1 MSVEQMIHNHL
12 KLYFLFLFAA
22 AVFISTT
29 ISAVWAVE
37 ESSVKKNDTLLM
49 FVGEDIDVLSIASRR
64 EESAW
69 QAPAVAT
76 VITREE
82 IWEKGVKTLSQAL
95 EMTPGFYMAQKEW
108 GSESYLRGIP
118 NSVLFLY
125 DTVPMGSDVTKSL
138 QPLDH
143 ELSLVSVKRIEVI
156 RGPGSVLWGP
166 DAFAGIVNVV
176 PMTGKD
182 LDGVETGIL
191 YGAPGNQA
199 ALYANMGHDGGDWD
213 LFMSVRGRSGEE
225 DDTAVNI
232 VRFWGDDGENAYPYE
247 DRFGNEQPDR
257 SRYFEASGRFSFRDW
272 FSISGLISDYKKPYA
287 ITGPTESSSQQ
298 DLTWPE
304 SRGGPFGYVKLEA
317 DKDID
322 SYSGLRFTGYYNWQ
336 NSEYEVIDR
345 SFDQKESSVYGEL
358 IYDRSFFSGKGV
370 FTGGMAY
377 RQTDVKNAPLWESY
391 FPDYVAQQ
399 DTTLLPL
406 YTLKDYD
413 ARLWSLFGQYTHKI
427 GDFDLLAGLRND
439 NHDQY
444 KDALSYNAGVVWNP
458 RSEWI
463 FKLLYGTAY
472 RTPYVKQLLDGEEP
486 ELEEIETLNLQV
498 SWKPTEK
505 VNLTVGGFTSKI
517 ENHLMED
524 PYAGLS
530 EPNHQK
536 IYGVELM
543 GNVFPIKQLSF
554 SANLTLLNNSG
565 PDETYNYIKY
575 WDPEPHYEDLN
586 FPYNTG
592 PKTLFNLT
600 GTWRPMEK
608 VTLFARLGYHSSTQL
623 IYPRADSFTSI
634 SGAWLLD
641 TTATITDIAVSGL
654 DLQISIRNLTNTHY
668 EIPGTYS
675 SIEGEPISAEIVL
688 RKRW

>member
-1 MSVEQMIHNHL
+1 MIHRHSKIYSL
-12 KLYFLFLFAA
+12 LLFVVV
-22 AVFISTT
+22 VFILTAMSDTY
-29 ISAVWAVE
+29 AVE
-37 ESSVKKNDTLLM
+37 GGSSTKKNDTLLM

-82 IWEKGVKTLSQAL
+82 IWEKGIRTLSQAL
-95 EMTPGFYMAQKEW
+95 EKTPGFYMAQKEW

-166 DAFAGIVNVV
+166 DAFAGIVNIV

-182 LDGVETGIL
+182 LDGVETGVL
-191 YGAPGNQA
+191 YGAPGNQS

-213 LFMSVRGRSGEE
+213 LFLSARGRSGEE
-225 DDTAVNI
+225 DDTTCNI
-232 VRFWGDDGENAYPYE
+232 VRFWGDNGKNAYPYE
-247 DRFGNEQPDR
+247 DRFGEEQPGR
-257 SRYFEASGRFSFRDW
+257 SRYAEASGRFSFKDW
-272 FSISGLISDYKKPYA
+272 FSLSGLISDYRKPYA
-287 ITGPTESSSQQ
+287 ITGPSESSSQKN
-298 DLTWPE
+298 LTWPE

-317 DKDID
+317 NRDLDTF
-322 SYSGLRFTGYYNWQ
+322 SGLRFTGYYNWQ
-336 NSEYEVIDR
+336 NSEYEIIDR
-345 SFDQKESSVYGEL
+345 TFDQKESSLYGEL
-358 IYDRSFFSGKGV
+358 IYNRSFFTGKGI

-377 RQTDVKNAPLWESY
+377 RKTDVKNAPLWESY

-399 DTTLLPL
+399 YTTFLPV
-406 YTLKDYD
+406 YTLENYD

-427 GDFDLLAGLRND
+427 GNFDLLVGLRND

-444 KDALSYNAGVVWNP
+444 KDALSYNAGIVWNP
-458 RSEWI
+458 RSEWVC
-463 FKLLYGTAY
+463 KLLYGTAY
-472 RTPYVKQLLDGEEP
+472 RTPYAKQLVDGQET

-505 VNLTVGGFTSKI
+505 ANLTVGGFTSQI

-543 GNVFPIKQLSF
+543 GNVFPMKQLNF

-575 WDPEPHYEDLN
+575 WDPQPHYEQLN
-586 FPYNTG
+586 FPFNTG
-592 PKTLFNLT
+592 PKSLFNLM
-600 GTWRPMEK
+600 GTWRPIDN

-641 TTATITDIAVSGL
+641 MAATFNNIVIPGL
-654 DLQISIRNLTNTHY
+654 DLQITIKNLTNNHY

-675 SIEGEPISAEIVL
+675 SIEGEPISVAAVL

>member
-1 MSVEQMIHNHL
+1 MIHYHL
-12 KLYFLFLFAA
+12 KLYSLFLLVVAA
-22 AVFISTT
+22 SILTALSTVY
-29 ISAVWAVE
+29 ADDG
-37 ESSVKKNDTLLM
+37 SSVKKSDTLLM
-49 FVGEDIDVLSIASRR
+49 FVGEDIDVLTIASRR

-69 QAPAVAT
+69 QAPAIAT
-76 VITREE
+76 VVTREE
-82 IWEKGVKTLSQAL
+82 IWEKGVRTLSQAL

-125 DTVPMGSDVTKSL
+125 DTVPMGSDATKSF

-182 LDGVETGIL
+182 LDGIETGIL
-191 YGAPGNQA
+191 YGAPGNQG
-199 ALYANMGHDGGDWD
+199 ALYANMGHDAGNWD
-213 LFMSVRGRSGEE
+213 LFLSVRGRSGDE
-225 DDTAVNI
+225 DDATCNI
-232 VRFWGDDGENAYPYE
+232 VRFWGDDGKNAYPYE
-247 DRFGNEQPDR
+247 DRFGNEQPGR
-257 SRYFEASGRFSFRDW
+257 SRYFEASGRFAFKNW
-272 FSISGLISDYKKPYA
+272 FSLSGLISDYKKPYA
-287 ITGPTESSSQQ
+287 ITGPSESSSQQ
-298 DLTWPE
+298 DLIWPE
-304 SRGGPFGYVKLEA
+304 SRGGPFGHVKLETE
-317 DKDID
+317 KVLD
-322 SYSGLRFTGYYNWQ
+322 SSSNLRFTGYYNWQ

-358 IYDRSFFSGKGV
+358 IYDRSFFKGKGIL
-370 FTGGMAY
+370 TGGMAY
-377 RQTDVKNAPLWESY
+377 RKTDVKDAPLWESY

-399 DTTLLPL
+399 YTTFLPV
-406 YTLKDYD
+406 YTLENYD
-413 ARLWSLFGQYTHKI
+413 ARLWSLFSQYTQKL
-427 GDFDLLAGLRND
+427 GDFDILVGLRND

-458 RSEWI
+458 RSDWI
-463 FKLLYGTAY
+463 LKLLYGTAY
-472 RTPYVKQLLDGEEP
+472 RTPYIKQLLDGQEP

-498 SWKPTEK
+498 SWKPVEK
-505 VNLTVGGFTSKI
+505 VNLTIGGFTSKI

-530 EPNHQK
+530 EPNQQK
-536 IYGVELM
+536 IYGVEFM
-543 GNVFPIKQLSF
+543 GNVTPLKRLSF
-554 SANLTLLNNSG
+554 SANLTLLNNNG

-575 WDPEPHYEDLN
+575 WDPEPHYEELN

-592 PKTLFNLT
+592 PKRLFNLT
-600 GTWRPMEK
+600 GTWRPIDQ

-641 TTATITDIAVSGL
+641 MAATFNNIVTPGL
-654 DLQISIRNLTNTHY
+654 DLQISIRNLTNNHY

-675 SIEGEPISAEIVL
+675 SIEGAPISGEVVL

>member
-1 MSVEQMIHNHL
+1 MIHNHL